1 MTRRISLARIDQQ
14 SIRGYFQ
21 TAELPEH
28 HEREAANKPWRTFEV
43 MNTTSGNNTYN
54 WETLRSDASSGD
66 SPCPTGYRIPNQ
78 RELALMH
85 SRIGND
91 GNWTLNNHFRAPVSS
106 SARTAPD
113 SPSAKAT
120 VCCIC

>member
-1 MTRRISLARIDQQ
+1 MP
-14 SIRGYFQ
+14 
-21 TAELPEH
+21 ELPEH

-91 GNWTLNNHFRAPVSS
+91 GNWTLNNHFSRTRFQFGSNRPGFSVSQGNS
-106 SARTAPD
+106 VLYLLTGTGNYGGVRCVKD
-113 SPSAKAT
+113 
-120 VCCIC
+120 INE